1 MTEVCRAVFFSNGD
15 VLQVKRVDDL
25 YDVQKT
31 DRQDTLIEERSF
43 TNPNDLDRM
52 VKSSY
57 GY

>member
-31 DRQDTLIEERSF
+31 DRQDTLIEERVF